1 MSRFHLSYADW
12 SAAEYAAAARCLLA
26 GKVAQGPHPALLA
39 AELAQRY
46 APSGVHLMNF
56 GHAAIRIALDLFRQ
70 QRPGRDEVLVPAYIC
85 PSVVETVR
93 AAGLVVVPVAIG
105 ADLNLTAAALAGA
118 IGAQTLAVI
127 APHMFGCPA
136 DIGAIETL
144 CRERGVF
151 LVDDAAQVVGVT
163 HQGRLLGT
171 FGDIGIISF
180 AQSKAV
186 VTGVRGSG
194 GVMLVNNR
202 ALDAAAAR
210 AVERLAPPQGRL
222 AAFIYFVWNYL
233 WKHRTGDSG
242 YYFSRIGALLKWP
255 RAVPRE
261 AARIG
266 NLDAAIARVQ
276 LNRVARLETAK
287 IGVAEMY
294 HAELGTIAGVGF
306 PQYARGRY
314 LSRIMISLP
323 PALDLPAFRAALA
336 RAGVDTRL
344 GYIDPVGPPAAGA
357 DSATAA
363 RRLLGLPFSA
373 SLTAADINRIC
384 SVVRA
389 TLTGADFASLKWT
402 SK

>member
-1 MSRFHLSYADW
+1 LSRFHLSYADW
-12 SAAEYAAAARCLLA
+12 SAAEYGAAARCLLA

-46 APSGVHLMNF
+46 APSSVYLMNF

-70 QRPGRDEVLVPAYIC
+70 QRPGRGEVLVPAYIC
-85 PSVVETVR
+85 PSVVETVC
-93 AAGLVVVPVAIG
+93 AAGLAVVPVPIG

-118 IGAQTLAVI
+118 IGEHTLAVI

-136 DIGAIETL
+136 DIGAIERL

-151 LVDDAAQVVGVT
+151 LVDDAAQVAGVS
-163 HQGRLLGT
+163 HEGRLLGT

-180 AQSKAV
+180 AQSKTV

-194 GVMLVNNR
+194 GVLLVNNP
-202 ALDAAAAR
+202 AFDGAAADAAQH
-210 AVERLAPPQGRL
+210 LAPPRGRL
-222 AAFIYFVWNYL
+222 AAFIYFAWNYL
-233 WKHRTGDSG
+233 WKPYTGNSG
-242 YYFSRIGALLKWP
+242 YYFERIGALLKWP
-255 RAVPRE
+255 PAAPRS

-266 NLDAAIARVQ
+266 NLDAAIARAQ
-276 LNRVARLETAK
+276 LNRLARLETAK

-294 HAELGTIAGVGF
+294 HGELCRIPGVGF
-306 PQYARGRY
+306 PQYAPGRY

-323 PALDLPAFRAALA
+323 PAVELAPFRAALA
-336 RAGVDTRL
+336 RGGVETRL
-344 GYIDPVGPPAAGA
+344 GYIDPVGPPAAGGETA
-357 DSATAA
+357 AAA

-373 SLTAADINRIC
+373 SLTATDISRIC
-384 SVVRA
+384 SVVRGA
-389 TLTGADFASLKWT
+389 LTSADFVSLNWT